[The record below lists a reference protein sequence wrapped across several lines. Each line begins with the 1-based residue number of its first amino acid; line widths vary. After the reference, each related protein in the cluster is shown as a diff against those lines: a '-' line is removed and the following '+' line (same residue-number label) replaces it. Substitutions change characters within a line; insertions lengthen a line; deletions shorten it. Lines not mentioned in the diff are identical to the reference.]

1 MLANMDRLSK
11 ASSERFFAG
20 ADRQMRANLSSF
32 VTWNDVHAFVANL
45 DARLRADPPGDAS
58 PAEVRAATAALTLE
72 TEAAKTK
79 LASLEA
85 AAKNKFATR
94 EEEIRLIGTWFST
107 LGNLDDLVSFGSQF
121 LTAQAPVPASFL
133 DAAKQAAAIANG
145 LGKMYG
151 DFEVN
156 LARTPDIVV
165 LEAQIQMLEANEDH
179 LKQLALIAAR
189 REIDLAD
196 TYALIRRVQAG
207 LSYLDG
213 TGKPSGKC
221 STPGNYRD
229 RSQRITDSLSDA
241 TGDQC
246 DLDSMVFVLYNAA
259 ALAARGDT
267 PKRLASLRLAEEER
281 RHSIRASAVAARSYE
296 ILVATGTQRLANYY
310 KGGIKPETLA
320 QIASALATLGLIPT
334 IAVK

>member
-1 MLANMDRLSK
+1 K
-11 ASSERFFAG
+11 E
-20 ADRQMRANLSSF
+20 
-32 VTWNDVHAFVANL
+32 
-45 DARLRADPPGDAS
+45 
-58 PAEVRAATAALTLE
+58 
-72 TEAAKTK
+72 K

-85 AAKNKFATR
+85 AAKARFAVQV
-94 EEEIRLIGTWFST
+94 EEINLIGMWFSR
-107 LGNLDDLVSFGSQF
+107 LGKLDDLLSFASQF
-121 LTAQAPVPASFL
+121 STAQGPVPASFL
-133 DAAKQAAAIANG
+133 DAAKQAGAVANS

-156 LARTPDIVV
+156 LAKTPDIVV
-165 LEAQIQMLEANEDH
+165 LEAQIQILETNEDH

-189 REIDLAD
+189 REIDLID

-207 LSYLDG
+207 LGYLDG
-213 TGKPSGKC
+213 TGKSSGKC

-229 RSQRITDSLSDA
+229 QSQPITDSLSA
-241 TGDQC
+241 AASKVKSAGAAVSAGDRC

-296 ILVATGTQRLANYY
+296 TLVATGTQRLANYY

-320 QIASALATLGLIPT
+320 QIANALATLGLIPA
-334 IAVK
+334 IAAK